1 MATFYAVI
9 KTRFDADNTLVS
21 SPFVGLYMG
30 EAPDS
35 EDYPFCVLVPAEETK
50 QSGSFASNYFEENFE
65 FHVADRTQELVEAHG
80 DLVEAAFR
88 DCETALSVTG
98 LTVVRL
104 ALTARRSMQVEENL
118 WEEVLEYTADYCKE
132 R

>member
-9 KTRFDADNTLVS
+9 KTRFDNTATLVS
-21 SPFVGLYMG
+21 SPFSQLFMG
-30 EAPDS
+30 NAPDS
-35 EDYPFCVLVPAEETK
+35 ATYPFCVVVPAEETK
-50 QSGSFASNYFEENFE
+50 ESGSFGSNFFEENFA
-65 FHVADRTQELVEAHG
+65 FHIADRTQELVEAHG

-88 DCETALSVTG
+88 DCETNLSVTG

-104 ALTARRSMQVEENL
+104 HLAARRSQQVEDDL
-118 WEEVLEYTADYCKE
+118 WEEVLEYTAEYAKS